1 MTKASGSYLAT
12 AANTAASKAMMQ
24 PISVFLNAALART
37 TDSGQVTWSTYA
49 TNANGYEVFGFT
61 DTMQAAYPIY
71 VRVDYIV
78 GTNGYLTFTVGTSS
92 NGSGTITGV
101 LQSQLPIDVSRS
113 VTGQTRYF
121 YGSSDGSYLA
131 LAMNMQ
137 ATATSTASAQDSLAA
152 IVIERTRDADG
163 TPNGA
168 GLDIWRWYSSA
179 DSLAAPANG
188 SFEAL
193 RCKYYDS
200 TATVVQPGLQY
211 DYGVQ
216 PQNLLNV
223 SSYAAS
229 NNTYIFPALTQA
241 GPVLG
246 GASKALALAVTADV
260 PKQSAFTVTH
270 YGAATT
276 WIAMGNAQQASVPYL
291 SAAATVTVKTGF
303 TPCFRWD

>member
-1 MTKASGSYLAT
+1 MTKASGTYSSTTANAT
-12 AANTAASKAMMQ
+12 AAKAMMQ

-37 TDSGQVTWSTYA
+37 GDTGQVTWSTYA
-49 TNANGYEVFGFT
+49 TLANGYEVFAFT
-61 DTMQAAYPIY
+61 DAMQANYPIY
-71 VRVDYIV
+71 VRVDYAV
-78 GTNGYLTFTVGTSS
+78 GNNGYLSFTVGTATT
-92 NGSGTITGV
+92 GAGVITGV
-101 LQSQLPIDVSRS
+101 LQTSMPIDTGRS
-113 VTGQTRYF
+113 ATGVTRYW

-137 ATATSTASAQDSLAA
+137 ATATSTASTQDSLAA

-168 GLDIWRWYSSA
+168 GLDIWRWYSTA
-179 DSLAAPANG
+179 DALTTPANG
-188 SFEAL
+188 SFDAL

-200 TATVVQPGLQY
+200 TATQPAAQY

-223 SSYAAS
+223 TSYAAA
-229 NNTYIFPALTQA
+229 NNTYLFPALTQA

-246 GASKALALAVTADV
+246 GASKALALAASADV

-276 WIAMGNAQQASVPYL
+276 WIAMGNAQLATVPYM
-291 SAAATVTVKTGF
+291 SAAATAAVKTGF